1 MKNIDL
7 TKEPVRK
14 AFMHY
19 LIPAVLATMVTS
31 IYILVDTIM
40 IGNRIGADALAGL
53 NIVFPPIMIF
63 FGTGNLL
70 GIGGS
75 VLMSVAL
82 GRNEQN
88 AQKKYFTTAVIS
100 GIFIALVYMFIL
112 IVFFNPV
119 MRFLG
124 ASDVTIS
131 YKGLY
136 EAGYTRNPFFYI
148 FKHDSG
154 FFKK

>member
-63 FGTGNLL
+63 FGTGL
-70 GIGGS
+70 S
-75 VLMSVAL
+75 
-82 GRNEQN
+82 
-88 AQKKYFTTAVIS
+88 
-100 GIFIALVYMFIL
+100 L
-112 IVFFNPV
+112 IH
-119 MRFLG
+119 
-124 ASDVTIS
+124 I
-131 YKGLY
+131 
-136 EAGYTRNPFFYI
+136 
-148 FKHDSG
+148 
-154 FFKK
+154 